1 MTPRVACGGRGRGR
15 READRIPTVNRIQNH
30 MGGQGSLPIMQ
41 LDLLLALDRT
51 PPSLGANV
59 ELVFDRPEAI
69 PRRGT
74 GASAYAASRRHSPRT
89 AWRIS
94 MMENATLRA
103 RTLSVASGAGICIA
117 SRPTS
122 APLLASLVS
131 GPRSPERS
139 ASLAL

>member
-1 MTPRVACGGRGRGR
+1 VVPRGGRGAEQPRGEVRGIACARRGQGMTPRVACGGRGRGR

-59 ELVFDRPEAI
+59 ELVFDGPEAI
-69 PRRGT
+69 RRRGT

-89 AWRIS
+89 A
-94 MMENATLRA
+94 
-103 RTLSVASGAGICIA
+103 
-117 SRPTS
+117 
-122 APLLASLVS
+122 
-131 GPRSPERS
+131 
-139 ASLAL
+139 

>member
-1 MTPRVACGGRGRGR
+1 MTPRVACGGRGQGR

-51 PPSLGANV
+51 PCSLNAIV
-59 ELVFDRPEAI
+59 ELVFDGPEVI
-69 PRRGT
+69 RRRGT
-74 GASAYAASRRHSPRT
+74 DASAYAASRRHSSRT

-94 MMENATLRA
+94 MMENATLHA
-103 RTLSVASGAGICIA
+103 RTLSVASSTGICFG
-117 SRPTS
+117 PTS
-122 APLLASLVS
+122 GSLLASLVF